1 MPNLHALSPLGFAM
15 PHTESIGDFT
25 VSEIIDRAMASVT
38 SRRGY
43 ETAVTKVLE
52 KILKQS
58 APAIGEYRAGT
69 IDAFWTGQSQ
79 WMLGAP
85 LADHQD
91 IVANFSKE
99 FKGKASLTEQTDG
112 WCRFG
117 VSGSGIDRLCSLLC
131 NINMRRLKA
140 GFATRT
146 AIEHIGCFVLRIAD
160 DKIQIIGPRSSAGS
174 LHHAIV
180 TAARSVT
187 F

>member
-38 SRRGY
+38 SRRGC

-180 TAARSVT
+180 TAARSVP